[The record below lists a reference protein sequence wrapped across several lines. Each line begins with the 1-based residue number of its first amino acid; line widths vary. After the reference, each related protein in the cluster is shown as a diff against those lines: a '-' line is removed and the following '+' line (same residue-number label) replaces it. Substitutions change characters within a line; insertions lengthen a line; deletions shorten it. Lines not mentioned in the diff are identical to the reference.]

1 MPYPPGVAYVPF
13 TTTNVAGGNLTSI
26 TIAWTNLNA
35 VIGDVVLLG
44 WAWQAGMTATNPTGF
59 TQDITSNSTT
69 GSMTSRIFHRT
80 VDGTESGN
88 ITFGQNVANRQS
100 ATAAVYRGLH
110 PTSPL
115 GGAIQVR
122 QETVSGTTHVN
133 PTYTTTFPDE
143 VVCTMCC
150 ERSTTGTTGWT
161 PPASYTERA
170 DTTTLATGSGG
181 TVTSWADD
189 GIITN
194 RAAATAVTPG
204 VWTST
209 NAFAT
214 ANVTTYT
221 LGLRPLLHAYP
232 RPTLQAVKRA
242 STY

>member
-1 MPYPPGVAYVPF
+1 VSYVPF
-13 TTTNVAGGNLTSI
+13 TTTNVAGGNIATI
-26 TIAWTNLNA
+26 TIAWANLNA
-35 VIGDVVLLG
+35 VVGDVVLLG
-44 WAWQAGMTATNPTGF
+44 WSFQNTMTPTNPTGF

-69 GSMTSRIFHRT
+69 GSMTSRIFHKL

-88 ITFGQNVANRQS
+88 ITFTISAIGRQ
-100 ATAAVYRGLH
+100 AGLAVTYRGLYQ
-110 PTSPL
+110 TSPL
-115 GGAIQVR
+115 GGTIQAR
-122 QETVSGTTHVN
+122 QETVSGTTHAN

-143 VVCTMCC
+143 VVCTMIG
-150 ERSTTGTTGWT
+150 ERSTTGTNGWT

-181 TVTSWADD
+181 TVLSWADD

-214 ANVTTYT
+214 AGVTTYT
-221 LGLRPLLHAYP
+221 LGLRPLLNSYP